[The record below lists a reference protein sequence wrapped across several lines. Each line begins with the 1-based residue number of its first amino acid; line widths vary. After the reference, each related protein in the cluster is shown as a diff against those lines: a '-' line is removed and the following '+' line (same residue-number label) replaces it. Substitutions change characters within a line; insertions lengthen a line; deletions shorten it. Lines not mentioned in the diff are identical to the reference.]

1 MDILELARLT
11 MGIDMA
17 NDDNTTESSRNYSII
32 EDKNN
37 SQSSFNNHQLLE
49 SFNNAVLV
57 YQLPAIVY
65 TAVMMILGLPGNMIV
80 FYVYFFKW
88 RQSTSR
94 VFILFIA
101 ALDMVNCATTL
112 PMEIFIMRYSVK
124 LNRPFLCKVTRFS
137 TFTMNSA
144 SAIILVGIAID
155 RFIHICRPH
164 SRSFSAKTSM
174 HVCIGSIVI
183 ATCLT
188 WPSFLLYG
196 TRHLDLGELTGFACL
211 TQNKFDQTPYPLMFF
226 GVIFLI
232 TMLLF
237 IVLAVFYCLIGARI
251 YKHRKFKER
260 KCTHQQRL
268 NDEEEVAID
277 EDSGSH
283 YKLAKKPPADAENNK
298 KANET
303 VNNIS
308 LPNDVNLESE
318 NQNVKLNDITNTENH
333 ISNGSQVALEP
344 TNNSE
349 KVNDAKRSASV
360 VISPLNPIE
369 ENDEDKTETD
379 LNQDTL
385 DKNNIAEHIN
395 SNGNESAGY
404 SKAGPKRLVS
414 KSSSSSTTRS
424 SCGSN
429 KLTSSVRYL
438 LVRGAST
445 IRRSERDKCT
455 KCVTVRIGRSTLM
468 LFLITLAYILSFVP
482 FYIIVIIRQSD
493 ETFVLRLSKGELMAY
508 HLFLRSY
515 LLSSAINP
523 FIYSFCN
530 AQFREYCR
538 DLFLHVILRRPQSRT
553 MSKLQRRY

>member
-17 NDDNTTESSRNYSII
+17 NVDNITESSRNYSII

-37 SQSSFNNHQLLE
+37 QSSFSNDQLLE
-49 SFNNAVLV
+49 SFNDAVLV

-65 TAVMMILGLPGNMIV
+65 TAIMMILGLPGNMIV

-124 LNRPFLCKVTRFS
+124 LDRPFLCKVTRFS

-174 HVCIGSIVI
+174 HICIGSIVI

-260 KCTHQQRL
+260 KCTHQQRF
-268 NDEEEVAID
+268 NEDEEEDVVD

-298 KANET
+298 KASET

-308 LPNDVNLESE
+308 LPNDGNPETEDHNVNG
-318 NQNVKLNDITNTENH
+318 ITNVENH
-333 ISNGSQVALEP
+333 ISNGSQVVSEP
-344 TNNSE
+344 TNNSD
-349 KVNDAKRSASV
+349 KVNDATRSAAIV
-360 VISPLNPIE
+360 KSPLNPIE

-379 LNQDTL
+379 LNQDE
-385 DKNNIAEHIN
+385 NNIAEHIKN
-395 SNGNESAGY
+395 NGNESTGY
-404 SKAGPKRLVS
+404 SKAAPKRLVS
-414 KSSSSSTTRS
+414 KSSTSSTTRS

-445 IRRSERDKCT
+445 IRQSERDKCT

-493 ETFVLRLSKGELMAY
+493 ETFVLGLSEGELMAY